1 MDQDRFDLDVLVLVP
16 VSMMQI
22 GPVWVAMGHLFML
35 VSVRMTPRYYFR
47 MLVSVMAIVMPMNVL
62 VFLILVRVN
71 MFVPVFVAVD
81 EKK

>member
-47 MLVSVMAIVMPMNVL
+47 MLVSVMAIIMPMNVL